1 MKPLLFIPLLL
12 LAAMA
17 TSGSFSF
24 ATPYN
29 LQCAGTTIDVG
40 YYASPCVVD
49 WDGDGLKDLITG
61 QFSYGRIRFYKNE
74 GTNEDPVFNALV
86 YLQADG
92 SYITMGY
99 G

>member
-1 MKPLLFIPLLL
+1 M
-12 LAAMA
+12 AA
-17 TSGSFSF
+17 SGSFSF
-24 ATPYN
+24 ASPYY
-29 LQCAGTTIDVG
+29 LKCAGTTIDVG

-74 GTNEDPVFNALV
+74 GTNEEPILNSFS

-92 SYITMGY
+92 TLISMGY

>member
-1 MKPLLFIPLLL
+1 MKPLLIISLLFL
-12 LAAMA
+12 TAVGA
-17 TSGSFSF
+17 SGTFSF
-24 ATPYN
+24 AAPYY
-29 LQCAGTTIDVG
+29 LQCAGSTIDVG

-74 GTNEDPVFNALV
+74 GTNENPIFNTFS

-92 SYITMGY
+92 TLISMGY